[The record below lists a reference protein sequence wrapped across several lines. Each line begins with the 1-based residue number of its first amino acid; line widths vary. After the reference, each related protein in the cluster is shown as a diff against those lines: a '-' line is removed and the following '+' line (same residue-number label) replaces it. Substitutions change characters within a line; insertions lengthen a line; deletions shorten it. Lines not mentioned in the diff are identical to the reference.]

1 MNVAGVA
8 DAAPDYAEGD
18 RGRDLP
24 PQILARDRSIHVGKK
39 RETADEAGTA
49 GDQEL

>member
-1 MNVAGVA
+1 MNVTSIA
-8 DAAPDYAEGD
+8 DAASDDAERD

-24 PQILARDRSIHVGKK
+24 PQILAGNRSIHVGKK

-49 GDQEL
+49 GDQEF